1 MKNNYDEI
9 ILKYLSDL
17 LDENERSNF
26 ESELEKNSVLKN
38 RFEAVSKNLEDIKQL
53 TPKDSDSGY
62 FANLLPKVRERMDTR
77 SGKMISGSVQK
88 ALGFGLAVV
97 LIMIIVLQ
105 NGDESYDFNLESV
118 TSLLESTN
126 SAELNEFIEIRYS
139 DIELYFLISEIDLEN
154 YSNAINEQLAINS
167 DEFYDYTEYSY
178 LGLDGISDISESE
191 ESEIYSS
198 LIDKKIL

>member
-1 MKNNYDEI
+1 MKNNYDDI

-17 LDENERSNF
+17 LDENERNNF

-62 FANLLPKVRERMDTR
+62 FAHLLPKVRERMDTR

-97 LIMIIVLQ
+97 LVMIIVLQ

-139 DIELYFLISEIDLEN
+139 DIELYYLISEIDLEN